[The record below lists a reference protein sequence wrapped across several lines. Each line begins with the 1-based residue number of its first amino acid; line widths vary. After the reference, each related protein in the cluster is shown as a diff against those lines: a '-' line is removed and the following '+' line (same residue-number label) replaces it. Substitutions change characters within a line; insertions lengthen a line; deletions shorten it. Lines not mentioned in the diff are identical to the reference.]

1 MLASLAGGG
10 FFMLQPASQRA
21 RVIDAFVQTPTHL
34 RPQAELDIETVELDF
49 GGSTQAFNIGR
60 GTVAVPGMVRGA
72 FSLNAELGHIPLKEL
87 VNVSLETGRQ
97 PVRVNDCQ
105 ARIFKTLTPVCLTR
119 TSAAQYFSSPDDS
132 QNPVGAGDALEIS
145 PLADTLDVLANE
157 GEDFFYRGE
166 IAAMFESQAKH
177 EGGSIGLKD
186 LERYETKIREVETV
200 ALADASVALT
210 PAPSA
215 GGVLLGFGL
224 AMAAASDS
232 LQPDTPV
239 IDKLQTL
246 VNIMQATGRARIECT
261 DPDGYDWPDVTRL
274 LAETYIA
281 RWQQQLADRA
291 RAWRGTTHLSVIDHD
306 GNIASLSTSNG
317 AGCGEILGATGIMP
331 NNMLGEE
338 DLSPR
343 GLFNWEPDQRMS
355 SMMTRGSNRIRTAML
370 QVIVNLELLAMPLEQ
385 AVNQSRIHVEDDTLW
400 LEGGWPESVVA
411 QFTECFPDAHCFDDI
426 SFYFGGVHAAS
437 QGPAGVDG
445 SGDARRGGCAVVIPQ

>member
-1 MLASLAGGG
+1 VVLREGGNAYDAVLAGFFTACFAEPMLASLAGGG
-10 FFMLQPASQRA
+10 FFMVQPASQRA
-21 RVIDAFVQTPTHL
+21 RVIDAFVQTPIHP
-34 RPQAELDIETVELDF
+34 RPQDELDIEIVELDF
-49 GGSTQAFNIGR
+49 GGSTQTFNIGR

-72 FSLNAELGHIPLKEL
+72 FRLNAELGRIPLKQL
-87 VNVSLETGRQ
+87 VDVALETGRQ

-105 ARIFKTLTPVCLTR
+105 ARIFRTLTPVCLTR
-119 TSAAQYFSSPDDS
+119 ASAAQLFSSPDDS
-132 QNPVGAGDALEIS
+132 QYPVGTGDAVDIT

-166 IAAMFESQAKH
+166 IAAMFDAQAKH
-177 EGGSIGLKD
+177 EGGSIGLTD

-224 AMAAASDS
+224 AMAAAGDG
-232 LQPDTPV
+232 LNPDTPV
-239 IDKLQTL
+239 IDNLQTL
-246 VNIMQATGRARIECT
+246 VTIMQATGRARIECT
-261 DPDGYDWPDVTRL
+261 DPDGHDWPDATRL
-274 LAETYIA
+274 LAQTYIA

-306 GNIASLSTSNG
+306 GNIALLSTSNG
-317 AGCGEILGATGIMP
+317 AGCGEILGSTGIMP

-355 SMMTRGSNRIRTAML
+355 SMMTPHCTWIRRFEPNSNG
-370 QVIVNLELLAMPLEQ
+370 N
-385 AVNQSRIHVEDDTLW
+385 
-400 LEGGWPESVVA
+400 
-411 QFTECFPDAHCFDDI
+411 
-426 SFYFGGVHAAS
+426 AA
-437 QGPAGVDG
+437 GH
-445 SGDARRGGCAVVIPQ
+445 R